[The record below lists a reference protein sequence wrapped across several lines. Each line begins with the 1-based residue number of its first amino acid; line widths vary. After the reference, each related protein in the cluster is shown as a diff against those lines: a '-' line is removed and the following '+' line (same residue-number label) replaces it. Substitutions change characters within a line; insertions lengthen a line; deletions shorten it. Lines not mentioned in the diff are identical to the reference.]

1 MSSTSPLR
9 SNESRV
15 SEDKSSRAE
24 IALSR
29 PRSWVGDIGG
39 RDRLI
44 GTRASEIVTA
54 ELLAGESLVGYE
66 GSGDGRITASV
77 QCGISGGGIAVNNV
91 RGDGNTGSG
100 ANVTNKSA
108 GIARL
113 RGATTYTMGTE
124 RAGAAAEAAR
134 TKMATQDARI
144 VL

>member
-1 MSSTSPLR
+1 LLG
-9 SNESRV
+9 
-15 SEDKSSRAE
+15 A
-24 IALSR
+24 I
-29 PRSWVGDIGG
+29 GD
-39 RDRLI
+39 RDF
-44 GTRASEIVTA
+44 GTRIVTA
-54 ELLAGESLVGYE
+54 ELLAGESLVGNE
-66 GSGDGRITASV
+66 GSGDCRIIASV
-77 QCGISGGGIAVNNV
+77 QCDISGGGIAVNNV
-91 RGDGNTGSG
+91 DGNTGSG